1 MQVFTEIAPLRDFLD
16 LLSAGSKSIGFVPT
30 MGALHEG
37 HLSLVQHSLQDCDHT
52 IASIFVNPEQ
62 FNNPDDLKHY
72 PRTLEDDL
80 KMLKEIGCDAVF
92 TPSVD
97 EMYPEQPSGKFDFGH
112 LDKVMEGK
120 HRPGH
125 FNGVAIVVKR
135 LFDIVKPDRAYFGLK
150 DFQQLAII
158 KAMVKMLQLPIEIIA
173 CPIIREQD
181 GLAMSSRN
189 TRLTEDERELAPIIY
204 NSLTRIKEDFSR
216 LSLEEMH
223 HLIGHRINSTHGME
237 LEYFEIVDIQTLL
250 PISSKDASPDCIA
263 CIAVFLGKVRLIDN
277 MMMN

>member
-1 MQVFTEIAPLRDFLD
+1 MQVFTEIAQLRDFLD
-16 LLSAGSKSIGFVPT
+16 LLNSGAKSVGFVPT

-37 HLSLVQHSLQDCDHT
+37 HLSLIRYSLRDCDHT

-62 FNNPDDLKHY
+62 FNNPDDLRHY

-80 KMLKEIGCDAVF
+80 NMLKEIGCDAVF
-92 TPSVD
+92 TPSVE
-97 EMYPEQPSGKFDFGH
+97 EMYPEQPTGKFNFGH

-135 LFDIVKPDRAYFGLK
+135 LFEIVKPDRAFFGQK

-158 KAMVKMLQLPIEIIA
+158 KAMVKMLKLPIEIIA

-189 TRLTEDERELAPIIY
+189 VRLTKDERELAPVIY
-204 NSLTRIKEDFSR
+204 KSLTSIKDGFTR
-216 LSLEEMH
+216 LTLEEIH
-223 HLIGHRINSTHGME
+223 HLISQRINSISGMK
-237 LEYFEIVDIQTLL
+237 LEYFEIVDPLTLL
-250 PISSKDASPDCIA
+250 PLTSKDASPHCIA
-263 CIAVFLGKVRLIDN
+263 CIALFLGEVRLIDN
-277 MMMN
+277 MMLN